1 MAGPEKGTKP
11 TTVAVEL
18 TREELSFLLAH
29 TQTQYAELS
38 RALENLADEEG
49 ESVTKWNLTRS
60 LRKQVEVL
68 QDLAVKLE
76 GAAREVGWR

>member
-49 ESVTKWNLTRS
+49 ESVTKWNLTRG